1 MNKQLDPHYYRAYGE
16 CLDCTKVKETQ
27 IKNTGKWEEHKKEI
41 GNKEIDALIK
51 EYKAYIE
58 MKMNESNDGFVTE
71 SGEVE
76 KWVGGIDKE
85 RAQKAL
91 EEGIEYLKNLK
102 K

>member
-1 MNKQLDPHYYRAYGE
+1 MKIEIEILSVNK
-16 CLDCTKVKETQ
+16 
-27 IKNTGKWEEHKKEI
+27 
-41 GNKEIDALIK
+41 LIE
-51 EYKAYIE
+51 EYKAYMK